1 MIKHMYFFAPPV
13 LSFRAIAHFVITI
26 VLFTSTLCHADDW
39 TIEQLMQ
46 TLAQAKP
53 NHANFVEKKFISI
66 LDKPVES
73 SGELFFTAPDHL
85 EKRTLLPKPESLIVT
100 GNKLTVERGSKKY
113 NLALQSYPELAV
125 FINSIR
131 GTLAGDLVAL
141 KSHFQ
146 VALEGSAKQWTLH
159 LFPIDKKMQSLLNQI
174 RIVGLNHQVS
184 SIEINQADGDSSL
197 MTITPLDD
205 TK

>member
-1 MIKHMYFFAPPV
+1 MFSLATPA
-13 LSFRAIAHFVITI
+13 LSFRVIAHFAITI
-26 VLFTSTLCHADDW
+26 MLFTCTLCHADDW

-53 NHANFVEKKFISI
+53 NHASFVEKKFISI
-66 LDKPVES
+66 LNKPVES

-113 NLALQSYPELAV
+113 NLTLQSYPELAI
-125 FINSIR
+125 FINSIS
-131 GTLAGDLVAL
+131 GTLAGDLAAL

-146 VALEGSAKQWTLH
+146 VALEGSPKQWTLH
-159 LFPIDKKMQSLLNQI
+159 LFPIDKKMQSMLNQI
-174 RIVGLNHQVS
+174 RIVGMNHQVS

-205 TK
+205 IK

>member
-1 MIKHMYFFAPPV
+1 MFYLTPRN
-13 LSFRAIAHFVITI
+13 LSSKLFAHFATTI
-26 VLFTSTLCHADDW
+26 LLFTCTLCHADDW
-39 TIEQLMQ
+39 NVEQLMQ

-53 NHANFVEKKFISI
+53 NHASFVEKKYISI

-100 GNKLTVERGSKKY
+100 GDKLIVERGTKKY
-113 NLALQSYPELAV
+113 NLTLQSYPELAV
-125 FINSIR
+125 FIDSIR
-131 GTLAGDLVAL
+131 GTLAGDLVSL

-159 LFPIDKKMQSLLNQI
+159 LFPIDKKTQSMLNQI
-174 RIVGLNHQVS
+174 RIAGLNHQVS

-197 MTITPLDD
+197 MTISPLDD
-205 TK
+205 KND